1 MSECNT
7 IAAAESADGY
17 LANWRERLL
26 VDYLDDN
33 AWRRPDHTA
42 IVNYEYGTNEKS
54 LLTFREL
61 KRRVDQVAW
70 SLIELGIEP
79 GDTVSM
85 QLPNWWQFIAVH
97 LACVRIGAAT
107 NPLMPIFRQRE
118 LSFMLAL
125 AESKIVIVPKRFR
138 DTDHEEMIEHVRPA
152 LPALRHVIVV
162 GREGKGS
169 FDQMLLSSQPP
180 ANVEEIFKSRR
191 PTADG
196 VVQLLYTSGTTGEPK
211 GVMHTS
217 RSLLRNMLAC
227 IDSLKLDVDDPIL
240 SSTPLAH
247 QLGFILGV
255 VVPIV
260 VGMTNVMQDVW
271 NANVALD
278 RINENGVTFAMGATP
293 FLADIIDGA
302 GKRGGAGSL
311 KTFLSAGA
319 PIPRLLV
326 KRARE
331 EIGFKVLSAYGM
343 TENLLVSSTRTGDP
357 EQKVYETDGTPT
369 TGIELRVVDSG
380 GKPLPMGESGRLTT
394 RGTSMFKGYLK
405 RPELYNVD
413 QDGWFDTGDLAR
425 LDVDG
430 YVTITGRWKDVI
442 IRGGENIPVVEIEN
456 VLYRHPAI
464 KQVAIVA
471 MPDERL
477 GERSCAFVVCREEAR
492 LDFKEMQD
500 FLKTAGVA
508 RSYWPE
514 RLEPLDQLPM
524 TASGKI
530 QKFALRDM
538 AKTLTSDPS
547 SANDVT

>member
-107 NPLMPIFRQRE
+107 NPLMPIFRERE

-125 AESKIVIVPKRFR
+125 AESKIVIVPKKFR
-138 DTDHEEMIEHVRPA
+138 DTDHEEMIEHVRPS
-152 LPALRHVIVV
+152 LPALRHVIIV

-180 ANVEEIFKSRR
+180 ANVEEIFKARR

-293 FLADIIDGA
+293 FLADLIDGA
-302 GKRGGAGSL
+302 ARRGGAGSL

-343 TENLLVSSTRTGDP
+343 TENLIVSSTRTGDP

-380 GKPLPMGESGRLTT
+380 GKPLPRGEAGRLVT

-464 KQVAIVA
+464 KQIAIVA

-477 GERSCAFVVCREEAR
+477 GERSCAFVVCREETR

-500 FLKTAGVA
+500 FLKVAGVA

-514 RLEPLDQLPM
+514 RLEPLDELPM

-530 QKFALRDM
+530 QKFALRDI
-538 AKTLTSDPS
+538 ARTLTSDPS
-547 SANDVT
+547 SANGVT